1 MSAHLSASPN
11 HQTHRATSFKTRG
24 IVAMGGNFG
33 YELDLNKLTDDEKEA
48 VKKQIIDYNKYQQ
61 LVQGG
66 DLYRLISPFKN
77 RLHSAW
83 EYVSPDKSEALLTFV
98 VMRREIYSR
107 YYLVKLRG
115 LDPEKLYRSS
125 DDGRV
130 YSGALLMNAG
140 VNLCK
145 GYTDGD
151 SLIIHFTEV
160 K

>member
-1 MSAHLSASPN
+1 
-11 HQTHRATSFKTRG
+11 
-24 IVAMGGNFG
+24 MGGNFG

-98 VMRREIYSR
+98 VMRR
-107 YYLVKLRG
+107 
-115 LDPEKLYRSS
+115 
-125 DDGRV
+125 
-130 YSGALLMNAG
+130 
-140 VNLCK
+140 
-145 GYTDGD
+145 
-151 SLIIHFTEV
+151 
-160 K
+160 